1 MPIEGVK
8 ASGFIGRLL
17 REPLIHFLILGAVLF
32 LVFDLTRATEEP
44 SERRIV
50 VTAGQV
56 EQLAAQFKRTWLRP
70 PTLDE
75 LDGLVERYVRSEI
88 FYREAQA
95 MGLGQDDP
103 YVRNRLALKL
113 EIVLDDLSAEAE
125 PSDGELKQFLAQHP
139 ERFAEPARFS
149 FVQVYLNPD
158 RHQDPDTEVERLLAL
173 LRSGADA
180 MELGDVSMLA
190 TGFDTATTDEIA
202 RQFGADFVAALEGLE
217 PGTWAGPVPS
227 PFGMHLVQVTEH
239 QPARK
244 PALAE
249 VRDAVLAEWREQRR
263 REAKE
268 QAYLRLRE
276 RYEVVMETEAP
287 PGSRDAGVATASTGA
302 IPETGQEK

>member
-1 MPIEGVK
+1 MRK
-8 ASGFIGRLL
+8 LL
-17 REPLIHFLILGAVLF
+17 YEPLIHFLILGVILF

-158 RHQDPDTEVERLLAL
+158 RHQAPDVEVERLLAL

-190 TGFDTATTDEIA
+190 TGFDTATTDEIV

-217 PGTWAGPVPS
+217 PGTWAGPVLS
-227 PFGMHLVQVTEH
+227 PFGMHLVRVTAR
-239 QPARK
+239 QPARQ

-249 VRDAVLAEWREQRR
+249 IRDAVLAEWEDQQRAK
-263 REAKE
+263 AKE
-268 QAYLRLRE
+268 QAYRRLRE
-276 RYEVVMETEAP
+276 RYEVVVETQAP
-287 PGSRDAGVATASTGA
+287 PGSRDADVATATRA